1 MTASAGEEGTA
12 EGGEAEP
19 AEAEAEEYVEE
30 EMDEASMLKMLDA
43 LQDPQITCRSLFKR
57 PGAGWEDTAG
67 VLPAAAAEQLFEK
80 GHAVLDG
87 FLDGEEAAAGRKDA
101 LAAYAEGR
109 LGAAHG
115 ASADT
120 VYDKTARTDFTV
132 FLPGP
137 AAAAETFGAGLG
149 RVLERLRA
157 LGAELDRAVKLA
169 DVERGTEYQL
179 AVYDGSPASGSYYRV
194 HRDAFPD
201 DGSEAETN
209 AGVPGQRR
217 VSVVVYLQDPARPQ
231 DLDGAGGELELFL
244 TKEQGG
250 GVRRVAP
257 EAGRAVVF
265 LSGAVDHAV
274 LPARFRRVAVTAWFH

>member
-1 MTASAGEEGTA
+1 MTAGAGEEGTA

-30 EMDEASMLKMLDA
+30 EYVEEEMDEASMLKMLDA
-43 LQDPQITCRSLFKR
+43 LQDPQTTCRSLFKR

-67 VLPAAAAEQLFEK
+67 VAEQLFEK

-157 LGAELDRAVKLA
+157 LGAELDQAVKLA

-217 VSVVVYLQDPARPQ
+217 VSAVVYLQDPARPQ